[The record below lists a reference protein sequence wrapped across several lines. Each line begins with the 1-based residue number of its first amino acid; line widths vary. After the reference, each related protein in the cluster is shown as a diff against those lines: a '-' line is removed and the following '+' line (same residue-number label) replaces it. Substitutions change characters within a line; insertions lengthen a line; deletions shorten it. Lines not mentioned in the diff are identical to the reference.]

1 MTILVIDDDKDF
13 LYLLSKRISK
23 QGHEVYT
30 ATNGISALS
39 EMDHH
44 KIDLVIS
51 DVVMRD
57 TPIMSLTC
65 TLKHLYPATPL
76 ILISGLPNE
85 PVINNSLTLGADEF
99 IPKPINMNTL
109 FTTIDKFGRKGS
121 A

>member
-1 MTILVIDDDKDF
+1 MNILVIDDDKDF
-13 LYLLSKRISK
+13 LFLLKKRISK

-30 ATNGISALS
+30 AVNGINALD
-39 EMDHH
+39 EMDQH
-44 KIDLVIS
+44 KIDVVVS

-65 TLKHLYPATPL
+65 TLKQLYPHTPI

-85 PVINNSLTLGADEF
+85 PNINNSLSLGADDF
-99 IPKPINMNTL
+99 VPKPINMHQLMNSIERL
-109 FTTIDKFGRKGS
+109 GGH

>member
-1 MTILVIDDDKDF
+1 MNILVIDDDKDF
-13 LYLLSKRISK
+13 LFLLSKRISK

-30 ATNGISALS
+30 AINGIKALD
-39 EMDHH
+39 EMDQH
-44 KIDLVIS
+44 KIDVVVT

-65 TLKHLYPATPL
+65 TLKQLYPKTPI

-85 PVINNSLTLGADEF
+85 PNINNSLTLGADDF
-99 IPKPINMNTL
+99 VAKPINMHQLMNSIERL
-109 FTTIDKFGRKGS
+109 GGH